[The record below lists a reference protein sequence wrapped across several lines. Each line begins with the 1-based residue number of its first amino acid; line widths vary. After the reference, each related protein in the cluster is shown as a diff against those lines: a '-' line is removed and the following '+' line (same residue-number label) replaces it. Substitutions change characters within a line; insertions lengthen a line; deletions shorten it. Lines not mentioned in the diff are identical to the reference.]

1 MFSRY
6 EKSRVVRPRNL
17 TLFSER
23 ILLFPISLTP
33 GVTIGVDPTGEHIN
47 YDDKSRG
54 GLQGITQNE
63 NSHIRHY
70 LAVPVLAQPYVGLEN
85 NGYHCTRNEV
95 FH

>member
-1 MFSRY
+1 M
-6 EKSRVVRPRNL
+6 

-23 ILLFPISLTP
+23 ILLFLISLTT
-33 GVTIGVDPTGEHIN
+33 GVAIGVDPAGEHRN

-63 NSHIRHY
+63 NSRIRHY
-70 LAVPVLAQPYVGLEN
+70 IVVSVWALLYVGLEN
-85 NGYHCTRNEV
+85 NGHHCTKNEV